1 MPEYR
6 LSEAA
11 RLLGVSY
18 DTVRRWTELGR
29 LACATDQAG
38 RLTVDGAELA
48 RLAVE
53 LAQPENPEPPFP
65 AAQSARNR
73 FPGIVT
79 NVTRDTVM
87 AQVEIQAGP
96 HRIVSLIS
104 REACDELGLEPGVS
118 AVATVKS
125 TNVVIHQG
133 SPTAPR

>member
-29 LACATDQAG
+29 LACATDQTG
-38 RLTVDGAELA
+38 RLTVDGVELA
-48 RLAVE
+48 RFAVD
-53 LAQPENPEPPFP
+53 LAQREVPEPSGL
-65 AAQSARNR
+65 ASQSARNR

-79 NVTRDTVM
+79 SVTRDTVM

-104 REACDELGLEPGVS
+104 REACDELGLEPGVC

-125 TNVVIHQG
+125 TNVVIHQV
-133 SPTAPR
+133 PPAAPR